1 MQQFEAEQ
9 KFFNLPE
16 LVETLFL
23 WLDPLSFLSLVQSRV
38 INKEILQKS
47 LTSKVWV
54 KIIGSGEVL
63 LQKEE
68 VKELVKILKLAE
80 LKEPRAI
87 FSRLCVW
94 ADGSYNPALPKP
106 MFGWVSAWLRL
117 QEMGQKMRGESSST
131 MRGKSDREAAW
142 KRRREMRKKVNVKSS
157 STSEEMRE
165 NMEEGE

>member
-1 MQQFEAEQ
+1 MQQSEAEQ

-16 LVETLFL
+16 LVEKLFL
-23 WLDPLSFLSLVQSRV
+23 RLDPLSFLSLVQSRV

-68 VKELVKILKLAE
+68 VKELVKILKLAD

-94 ADGSYNPALPKP
+94 ADGSYNPALPKS
-106 MFGWVSAWLRL
+106 MFPWKSAWIRL
-117 QEMGQKMRGESSST
+117 GEMGQKMRGESST

-142 KRRREMRKKVNVKSS
+142 KRRREMRKMVKVEPS

-165 NMEEGE
+165 SMEEGE